1 MAAITAACRFQR
13 LACSTWRYA
22 RWGRTLPCYK
32 PSALPLGNIFL
43 ALSQHTSP
51 TPMPTKRLKLALTL
65 VAISAASSANA
76 LVIGSGT
83 TGANCFPFGCTY
95 WTPTYQQVY
104 DASAFSA
111 PVSISTLSF
120 YRSFDTWSGNAPNTG
135 TYTFSLSTT
144 TAAVDGLSPIAA
156 NNLGSNAVNVFT
168 GALPTEVAPNSR
180 MDIFLNS
187 AFNYDPL
194 LGNLLL
200 SITATGLS
208 SSGNTLSFDV
218 VNNASDAT
226 SRLYMAGGRDSAGL
240 ITGFNEALSQPIEHD
255 QLGSPVPEPTSLA
268 LLGLSL
274 AGLVGTRRFRK

>member
-1 MAAITAACRFQR
+1 MTTNR
-13 LACSTWRYA
+13 LKIA
-22 RWGRTLPCYK
+22 
-32 PSALPLGNIFL
+32 L
-43 ALSQHTSP
+43 ALV
-51 TPMPTKRLKLALTL
+51 ALG
-65 VAISAASSANA
+65 AAANANA

-83 TGANCFPFGCTY
+83 VGGNCFPFGCTY

-104 DASAFSA
+104 GASAFSA
-111 PVSISTLSF
+111 PLSISTLSF
-120 YRSFDTWSGNAPNTG
+120 YRSFDTWSGNAPNAG
-135 TYTFSLSTT
+135 TYSFSLSTT
-144 TAAVDGLSPIAA
+144 AAAVDGLSSNAA
-156 NNLGSNAVNVFT
+156 ANLGSNAVTVFT
-168 GALPTEVAPNSR
+168 GALPTNVAAGNR
-180 MDIFLNS
+180 MDIFLDS

-194 LGNLLL
+194 MGNLLL

-208 SSGNTLSFDV
+208 SSGNTLSFDA